1 MQQRQVANPDQRH
14 LERARDRRG
23 RQREHV
29 DVGLDLLDL
38 LFVLYAEALLLVDD
52 QQPEI
57 LELDVV
63 GEQAVGA
70 DHTVDVAVAH
80 PVHHLLGLAGGEE
93 SGEHLDTNRVPGE
106 SIGERVAVLARQQ
119 CGRCQYGDLLA
130 LLDRLEGSPNGDLG
144 LAESDVA
151 ADQPVHRER
160 ALHVDFDVVDRR
172 ALVRC
177 LDEREGVFHLAL
189 PGRVE
194 AERVADGVDPGLVQH
209 DQFLGDLTNRRADL
223 ALRLGEIAAAET
235 VQGRRLAA
243 DVLPQG
249 VDLVGRHVQLVAA
262 LVGDQQIVAL
272 DPADRALD
280 HAFVVPDTVLVV
292 HDVVAGLEVLEG
304 GGSLAT
310 RWTRLAVC
318 SPAPGEIAFCDHGDL
333 GVRHGAAAMDRCD
346 DDRPAGSGR
355 GTVAGDGEVE
365 PLVEQDLVQPIGRP
379 GAVGCDRDRE
389 ALADQLGQARCQT

>member
-1 MQQRQVANPDQRH
+1 M
-14 LERARDRRG
+14 
-23 RQREHV
+23 
-29 DVGLDLLDL
+29 LL
-38 LFVLYAEALLLVDD
+38 
-52 QQPEI
+52 
-57 LELDVV
+57 
-63 GEQAVGA
+63 GEQ
-70 DHTVDVAVAH
+70 
-80 PVHHLLGLAGGEE
+80 GGR
-93 SGEHLDTNRVPGE
+93 H
-106 SIGERVAVLARQQ
+106 QQ
-119 CGRCQYGDLLA
+119 GDLLA
-130 LLDRLEGSPNGDLG
+130 ILGRHKCRAHGDLG
-144 LAESDVA
+144 LAESDIT

-160 ALHVDFDVVDRR
+160 ALHVDLDVVDRR
-172 ALVRC
+172 ALVGC

-189 PGRVE
+189 PGRVD

-209 DQFLGDLTNRRADL
+209 DQFLGDLTNGGADL
-223 ALRLGEIAAAET
+223 ALRLREIAATET
-235 VQGRRLAA
+235 VQGRCLAA

-262 LVGDQQIVAL
+262 LVGDQQVVAF

-304 GGSLAT
+304 GGSLAA

-318 SPAPGEIAFCDHGDL
+318 SSAPGEIALGDHGDL

-389 ALADQLGQARCQT
+389 ALADQVGQARCQT